1 MKFSIILPVKN
12 GSEYVKECV
21 KSILS
26 QTLQDFNLVVLDNC
40 STDGTL
46 EWLQSLND
54 PRIVIHQSEKPLS
67 IEQNWARIKSIPKNE
82 FISLIGH
89 DDVLSENYLQVMAD
103 LIQKHPSASLY
114 QMHFLYID
122 SNGEV
127 LHTCRPMDEKQYA
140 HEFLSAYMC
149 DIIDSTGTGYMMR
162 SRDYDDC
169 LGINPDYKNLI
180 FADFDLWI
188 RLMLKSYKA
197 TAYEIGFKYRIH
209 NSVSK
214 MTNGEAYQ
222 QAFGK
227 FIEFIIEKAGEN
239 EKIKL
244 ASERY
249 GKRFLLYFC
258 EALSHR
264 ILKTPRDQ
272 RKITVRNLIEKFKN
286 FAVRMAPGQDFEP
299 EKKFRIKIAK
309 VLDSSVVGRELFL
322 FIKKF

>member
-1 MKFSIILPVKN
+1 
-12 GSEYVKECV
+12 VKECV

-54 PRIVIHQSEKPLS
+54 PRIVIHKSEKPLS
-67 IEQNWARIKSIPKNE
+67 IEQSWARIKSIPKNE
-82 FISLIGH
+82 FITLIGH

-127 LHTCRPMDEKQYA
+127 LHNCRPMDEKQYA

-149 DIIDSTGTGYMMR
+149 NIIDSTGTGYMMR
-162 SRDYDDC
+162 SGDYDDC
-169 LGINPDYKNLI
+169 GGINPAYKNLI

-214 MTNGEAYQ
+214 ITNGEAYQ
-222 QAFGK
+222 QAFDK
-227 FIEFIIEKAGEN
+227 FLEFIIEKAGEN

-244 ASERY
+244 VSERY
-249 GKRFLLYFC
+249 GKRFLMYFC

-264 ILKTPRDQ
+264 VLKTPRTQ
-272 RKITVRNLIEKFKN
+272 RQITVRNLIEKYKSY
-286 FAVRMAPGQDFEP
+286 AARMIPSQDFEP
-299 EKKFRIKIAK
+299 EKKIRIKVAK
-309 VLDSSVVGRELFL
+309 MLDSSFVARELFL
-322 FIKKF
+322 LLKRF

>member
-82 FISLIGH
+82 FITLIGH

-127 LHTCRPMDEKQYA
+127 LHNCRPMDEK
-140 HEFLSAYMC
+140 
-149 DIIDSTGTGYMMR
+149 
-162 SRDYDDC
+162 
-169 LGINPDYKNLI
+169 
-180 FADFDLWI
+180 
-188 RLMLKSYKA
+188 
-197 TAYEIGFKYRIH
+197 
-209 NSVSK
+209 
-214 MTNGEAYQ
+214 
-222 QAFGK
+222 
-227 FIEFIIEKAGEN
+227 
-239 EKIKL
+239 
-244 ASERY
+244 
-249 GKRFLLYFC
+249 
-258 EALSHR
+258 
-264 ILKTPRDQ
+264 
-272 RKITVRNLIEKFKN
+272 
-286 FAVRMAPGQDFEP
+286 
-299 EKKFRIKIAK
+299 
-309 VLDSSVVGRELFL
+309 
-322 FIKKF
+322 